1 MRKFSIFTPFILCN
15 AVLVFLLINPWLTNW
30 HGQAIS
36 IMAIEIVLLFL
47 IGIPIT
53 LYQMI
58 RLKKKLRQSLS
69 DSLDTVLD
77 FLSGVT

>member
-15 AVLVFLLINPWLTNW
+15 TVLVFLLINPWLTNW

-36 IMAIEIVLLFL
+36 IMAIEIALLFL